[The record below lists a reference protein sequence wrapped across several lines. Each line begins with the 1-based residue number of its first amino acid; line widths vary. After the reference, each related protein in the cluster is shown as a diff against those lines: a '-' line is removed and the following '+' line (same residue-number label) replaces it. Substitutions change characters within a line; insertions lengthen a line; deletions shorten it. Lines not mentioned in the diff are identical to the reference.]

1 MGKEDLLSREIV
13 DCAVEVHRSLGPGL
27 LESAYEQCFCTEIAS
42 RGLSF
47 ERQVHLPVHYK
58 GSLVECGYR
67 LDVVVDNLVVIEIKS
82 VSKLEPVHVAQLLT
96 YLKLSGM
103 KLGFLL
109 NFNSSLMKNGI
120 RRVVNNL

>member
-58 GSLVECGYR
+58 GSLLECGYR

>member
-58 GSLVECGYR
+58 GSLLECGYR

-120 RRVVNNL
+120 GRVVNNL